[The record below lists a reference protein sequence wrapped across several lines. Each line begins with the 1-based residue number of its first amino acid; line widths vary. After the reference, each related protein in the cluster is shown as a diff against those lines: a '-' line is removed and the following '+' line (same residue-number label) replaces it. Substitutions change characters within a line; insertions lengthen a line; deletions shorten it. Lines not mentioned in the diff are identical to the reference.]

1 MQVSVMSER
10 AEIDIVVG
18 RTVKRLRRERGLTV
32 TKLAEHAKVSAG
44 MISRIENGQVSPSL
58 GTLDAIAEAMS
69 VPVMALLAHRRGK
82 ADVYHLKAGGGIPAR
97 RITPNHAHEYLLLG
111 KHSGPGGSFEAA
123 RVRILRDE
131 AGDLP
136 RYQHDGHVFLT
147 VTSGKGRYACGDA
160 EFELEP
166 GDTLSFDAKLDH
178 GVVEILSRE
187 IEFITV
193 SSRPD

>member
-1 MQVSVMSER
+1 MNAMPER

-18 RTVKRLRRERGLTV
+18 RTVNKLRRGRGMTV
-32 TKLAEHAKVSAG
+32 TSLAECAGKSAG

-58 GTLDAIAEAMS
+58 GTLDSIARALS
-69 VPVMALLAHRRGK
+69 VPVMALLAHESGK
-82 ADVYHLKAGGGIPAR
+82 ADVYHLKTGGGIPSR
-97 RITPNHAHEYLLLG
+97 RITPSHAHEYLLLG

-123 RVRILRDE
+123 RVRIIRDE
-131 AGDLP
+131 AGELP

-147 VTSGKGRYACGDA
+147 MTSGSARYSCGDA
-160 EFELEP
+160 EFELAP
-166 GDTLSFDAKLDH
+166 GDTLSFDAKLEH
-178 GVVEILSRE
+178 GVVEIESPE

>member
-1 MQVSVMSER
+1 MSAMPER

-18 RTVKRLRRERGLTV
+18 LTVNRLRRERGMTV
-32 TKLAEHAKVSAG
+32 TSLAESAGISAG

-58 GTLDAIAEAMS
+58 GTLDAIAGALS
-69 VPVMALLAHRRGK
+69 VPVMALLAQGSGK
-82 ADVYHLKAGGGIPAR
+82 ADVYHLKAGGGIPSR
-97 RITPNHAHEYLLLG
+97 RITSNHAHEYLLLG

-123 RVRILRDE
+123 RVRIIREE
-131 AGDLP
+131 AGELP

-147 VTSGKGRYACGDA
+147 VTSGNARYSCGSA
-160 EFELEP
+160 EFELAP
-166 GDTLSFDAKLDH
+166 GDTLSFDAKIEH
-178 GVVEILSRE
+178 GVVEIQSPE